1 MSSNGFDLDET
12 GEYTSLDLFSNRLI
26 CLKEIK
32 GNKTNTTNLTQ
43 IFQLKKV
50 HVGEKTNM
58 KHKYKVVI
66 VLLNR
71 YFNNFLIA
79 VLLKI

>member
-12 GEYTSLDLFSNRLI
+12 GEYTSLDLFSNRLT

-32 GNKTNTTNLTQ
+32 GNKTNPTNLTQ

-58 KHKYKVVI
+58 KNKYKVDI
-66 VLLNR
+66 LFFNRNFTQNLNTQ
-71 YFNNFLIA
+71 
-79 VLLKI
+79 